1 MDKFDN
7 GFAKIPIAYIDV
19 EMIDRSNVGD
29 VVKAGVWTWK
39 DICTG
44 PVAKTDTCKQHAG
57 E

>member
-1 MDKFDN
+1 
-7 GFAKIPIAYIDV
+7 
-19 EMIDRSNVGD
+19 MIDKSNVGD